1 MGVTKYN
8 SLNCGDNVVP
18 GTAIP
23 SCVRGSNGQAS
34 KPFFFE
40 KGVTIPLASVTL
52 AGLKALIKQR
62 KLHVLPKFDG
72 FKSANS
78 QNSTVTSEYNVES
91 ETVKGLPK
99 WEMEFWKGDAFD
111 NLLQRFGGQDQFD
124 FLLGFQD
131 GVRFYANSDDTA
143 LTGGDA
149 GMVNVGIQTDQ
160 DKSNAQKQM
169 LTVQL
174 KDAAQH
180 NFRKVFKSYAE
191 LGFNEGDLKPV
202 YDVDVEFNA
211 APAAGTSLVVNV
223 AYGLTGLPVIGLGG
237 SPLLFKLQGT
247 QATPR
252 TITAAAAVVGVPGR
266 YTLTLSGAIV
276 STDTVKALLG
286 DSTYD
291 VAEDVTGNLYA
302 GESALATV

>member
-1 MGVTKYN
+1 MAGVTKYN

-23 SCVRGSNGQAS
+23 SCVRGANGQAS
-34 KPFFFE
+34 KPFFLE
-40 KGVTIPLASVTL
+40 KGTSLPLATVTL

-78 QNSTVTSEYNVES
+78 QNATVTSEYNVES

-111 NLLQRFGGQDQFD
+111 NLLQRFSGQDQFD
-124 FLLGFQD
+124 FLLGFND
-131 GVRFYANSDDTA
+131 GIRFFANSNDTA

-174 KDAAQH
+174 KDAAQF

-191 LGFNEGDLKPV
+191 LGFKEGDLKPV
-202 YDVDVEFNA
+202 YDVDVAFNA
-211 APAAGTSLVVNV
+211 SPAAGSTLVINV
-223 AYGLTGLPVIGLGG
+223 AYGLTGLPVTGLTAGMLRLGG
-237 SPLLFKLQGT
+237 V

-252 TITAAAAVVGVPGR
+252 TISTVAAVVGVPGR

-276 STDTVKALLG
+276 LTDTVQVVLG

-302 GESALATV
+302 GETALATV

>member
-1 MGVTKYN
+1 MGVTKYS

-40 KGVTIPLASVTL
+40 KGVSIPLASL
-52 AGLKALIKQR
+52 NKQYMINLIKSRQ
-62 KLHVLPKFDG
+62 LHVLPKFDG

-78 QNSTVTSEYNVES
+78 QNATVTSEYNVES

-124 FLLGFQD
+124 FGLGFQD
-131 GVRFYANSDDTA
+131 GIRFFANSDDTA

-149 GMVNVGIQTDQ
+149 GMVMVGIQTDQ

-174 KDAAQH
+174 KDAAQF
-180 NFRKVFKSYAE
+180 NLRKVFKSYAE

-202 YDVDVEFNA
+202 YDVDIAFTT
-211 APAAGTSLVVNV
+211 APTTGTSVTVDV
-223 AYGLTGLPVIGLGG
+223 AYGLTGLPVLGLSGTGIWKVGG
-237 SPLLFKLQGT
+237 VQT
-247 QATPR
+247 TPK
-252 TITAAAAVVGVPGR
+252 TVTTAAVVVGVPGR
-266 YTLTLSGAIV
+266 YTLTLSSALIA
-276 STDTVKALLG
+276 TDTISAILG
-286 DSTYD
+286 DVTYN
-291 VAEDVTGNLYA
+291 VAEDITGNLYA
-302 GESALATV
+302 GETELATV